1 MFEPNI
7 FFQDFSG
14 ILTIV
19 PYTLGLAL
27 LILFFAILIG
37 GILSLID
44 QYKVPVLSRITA
56 VCISFLRGTPLLVQ
70 LYLAYYGLPKIFLY
84 FAELL
89 NLRFDPNQFNP
100 VITVIVSYSICFS
113 AFQSEIIRGAF
124 MAVSYGQIEA
134 AQSLGFSSVQTL
146 RRIVVPQ
153 AVIEALPNFLN
164 SYLSIIKSLSLA
176 FMVSV
181 VDILAKAKL
190 ESALNFRYLE
200 SYAAAAAVYWLLCV
214 FLTVVFRKYEKTLR
228 KEA

>member
-14 ILTIV
+14 ILTVV

-27 LILFFAILIG
+27 LILLLGILIG
-37 GILSLID
+37 GIFALID
-44 QYKVPVLSRITA
+44 QYKIPVLSRVTA

-70 LYLAYYGLPKIFLY
+70 LYLAYYSLPKLMLY
-84 FAELL
+84 FSGLL
-89 NLRFDPNQFNP
+89 NFKFDPNQFDP

-124 MAVSYGQIEA
+124 LSVSYGQIEA
-134 AQSLGFSSVQTL
+134 AHSLGFSSVQTL
-146 RRIVVPQ
+146 RKIIVPQ
-153 AVIEALPNFLN
+153 AVVEALPNFLN
-164 SYLSIIKSLSLA
+164 SYLTILKSLSLA

-214 FLTVVFRKYEKTLR
+214 FLTVVFRKCEKNLR

>member
-44 QYKVPVLSRITA
+44 QYKVPVLSRVTA